1 MKTFE
6 LFLFTFCC
14 VTSSYYRIR
23 PVFSLSSSLFGKPT
37 RNVATQVLQGTG
49 APTVDLNKYNLPF
62 SVIQDEWTA
71 NFVQKS
77 TENQGRVELE
87 AKNNVEHYVDV
98 MTVTIPRKDENNGS
112 LGIELAEIAGG
123 RSDGIGITIVS
134 GLVPG
139 GSSENT
145 DINPGDSLSS
155 ISLIRRKRQT
165 TTTGDDNNKQAS
177 SSSMISENEEEFSVS
192 TECLAYE
199 KTVEA
204 IVRTIPA
211 LKPGFEDVFVLKVK
225 RLRRLPKVTVRLQY
239 PPEQNEP
246 DATIEMY
253 AGENLRQGMLIRG
266 VKLNDPLARRFDTK
280 QDGNCGA
287 GGLCRTCSVCVM
299 SGSDVLNPQRVAEK
313 QMMQDNPRWRLACK
327 AVVGY
332 GMEEGEMIV
341 RVNPNQW

>member
-6 LFLFTFCC
+6 LFFFSFCC

-23 PVFSLSSSLFGKPT
+23 PVFSLSSSLFGQPT

-62 SVIQDEWTA
+62 SVIQDGWTA
-71 NFVQKS
+71 NFVQKA

-98 MTVTIPRKDENNGS
+98 MTVTVPRKDENNGS
-112 LGIELAEIAGG
+112 LGIELEELAGG

-139 GSSENT
+139 GSSENAEL
-145 DINPGDSLSS
+145 NPGDSLSS
-155 ISLIRRKRQT
+155 ISLIRRKRQIT
-165 TTTGDDNNKQAS
+165 TAS
-177 SSSMISENEEEFSVS
+177 STMISEKEEEFSAK
-192 TECLAYE
+192 TECLDYD

-204 IVRTIPA
+204 IVKTIPA
-211 LKPGFEDVFVLKVK
+211 LQPDFEDVFVLKVK

-253 AGENLRQGMLIRG
+253 AGENLRQGMLVRG

-299 SGSDVLNPQRVAEK
+299 SGSKVLNPQRVAEK
-313 QMMQDNPRWRLACK
+313 QIMQDTPRWRLACK